1 MIRASLRCAS
11 TTASSTA
18 GQPSR
23 QAGLTAKILQMRE
36 GADIGLLDHILGFA
50 VVAQDAAG
58 DPVEPTIIPLHDSTE
73 RRAVAGERAAHE
85 LRILGVGG
93 SLRGWS

>member
-23 QAGLTAKILQMRE
+23 QAGIAAKVLQMRE

-58 DPVEPTIIPLHDSTE
+58 DPVEPTIIPLHDGAE
-73 RRAVAGERAAHE
+73 GRAVAGGCAPHQ
-85 LRILGVGG
+85 LRVVGAGG
-93 SLRGWS
+93 SLRGWR